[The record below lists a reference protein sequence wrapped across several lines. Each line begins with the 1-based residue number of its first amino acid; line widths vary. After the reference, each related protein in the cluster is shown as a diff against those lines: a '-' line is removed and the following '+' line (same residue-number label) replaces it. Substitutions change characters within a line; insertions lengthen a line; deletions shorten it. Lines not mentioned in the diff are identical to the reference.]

1 VSPGAAGR
9 DHLEEGDGTMAT
21 FTDWMRLGEA
31 RMTSLATLALGA
43 AMACIAPES
52 ADAAHPATGER
63 SVSGVRIS
71 LGEEGRRWT
80 LVPTLLD
87 GKVESFLALREDL
100 AYGENLTAVWYRK
113 VAAADGTESWE
124 TKAFEEQDQPKAI
137 RAVKEALALADSTDE
152 SWPVAVA
159 PIAAAAPE
167 PMIKGVL
174 ESDALAPLVAELED
188 PQPIVEMLEEV
199 GWATAAID
207 ASLELGGCTAQ
218 AALSDLAARAEAE
231 LVRQQQGL
239 NGVLHSTDGLPCG
252 VSVSTTRRLGTD
264 GTWTVPDLT
273 SLLPQLASQE
283 LSQSPSAGSTVRGS
297 STVLVEFRST
307 TAGAVGERKGQ
318 VIVHLRDT
326 TPPEV
331 SVDVTSSGTV
341 YHPRSRL
348 PYIVAPA
355 TFTLRASA
363 SDRGEPIAVTSVT
376 GGTEVT
382 VSDIGLH
389 VVRFSATDASGIST
403 EHTELLEI
411 RDRPLFDA
419 ELVVES
425 LAIEPTAEGRS
436 LLTATVL
443 LGATEFDSR
452 LIHFGAA
459 QLRVLSAGGELL
471 AAPASVVGMSLCESA
486 CPGGGSGPGVVGFEF
501 DPDQNGAEFQHGY
514 WRLRYQVELS
524 PNAAAP
530 ALLQVDGMSKEP
542 TSEGFDFVGE
552 TVASA
557 TVDAVAHL
565 AILGAVHP
573 DVISGGS
580 DPTVGEPCVVVPP
593 VQCRWMKSLTRM
605 VGNGTAWCLNTKECG
620 LGLFENWIEIAS
632 IRMKDPLAKPWGY
645 GEAAALDCVGS
656 IACSRSTGTGG
667 VFKMWLAPTPPCT
680 SCTMTTTAF
689 PTFVA
694 AAGSDYP
701 ALGLAGAQI
710 TVEGGGVTA
719 EAVGAVASGSNP
731 PITVTVGLNSSVP
744 VTIISGQPSQR
755 TFNCG
760 APKVGV
766 VNACTVHVG
775 VGSNGYIDVWAD
787 NHWVWNFGSS
797 WASIG
802 TASPNLS
809 IHGQVIAGPCA
820 GLTDELKYE

>member
-1 VSPGAAGR
+1 
-9 DHLEEGDGTMAT
+9 MAT
-21 FTDWMRLGEA
+21 FTEWMRLGEGW
-31 RMTSLATLALGA
+31 MKPLATLALGA
-43 AMACIAPES
+43 GMAWIAPES
-52 ADAAHPATGER
+52 ADAAHAATGER
-63 SVSGVRIS
+63 AVSGVRIS

-87 GKVESFLALREDL
+87 GKVESFLALREDMPM
-100 AYGENLTAVWYRK
+100 GENLTAVWYRK
-113 VAAADGTESWE
+113 VAAADGTASWE
-124 TKAFEEQDQPKAI
+124 SRAFTDQDQSKAI
-137 RAVKEALALADSTDE
+137 RAVKQALALGDSTDE

-159 PIAAAAPE
+159 AVAAAAPE

-174 ESDALAPLVAELED
+174 ESDALAPLVADLED
-188 PQPIVEMLEEV
+188 PRPIVEMLEEV

-207 ASLELGGCTAQ
+207 SSLEVGGCSGQ

-231 LVRQQQGL
+231 LVREQQGL
-239 NGVLHSTDGLPCG
+239 DGVSHFTHPLPCG
-252 VSVSTTRRLGTD
+252 VSLSVTRRLGAD
-264 GTWTVPDLT
+264 GSWTVPDLT

-307 TAGAVGERKGQ
+307 TAGALGERKGQ

-348 PYIVAPA
+348 PDIVAPA

-471 AAPASVVGMSLCESA
+471 ATPASVVGMSLCENA
-486 CPGGGSGPGVVGFEF
+486 CPGGGSGPAVVGFEF

-557 TVDAVAHL
+557 TVDAVQHL

-573 DVISGGS
+573 DVIPGGS

-593 VQCRWMKSLTRM
+593 VQCRWMQSLTLTSDE
-605 VGNGTAWCLNTKECG
+605 GTDWCFSEDECG
-620 LGLFENWIEIAS
+620 WVLTMIEIAAV
-632 IRMKDPLAKPWGY
+632 RLRDPLGKPQGR
-645 GEAAALDCVGS
+645 GEAYAEDCIGS
-656 IACSRSTGTGG
+656 IGCSGSTGMGG
-667 VFKMWLAPTPPCT
+667 VFKVWLAPTPPCT
-680 SCTMTTTAF
+680 TCAITTTADPVF
-689 PTFVA
+689 RA
-694 AAGSDYP
+694 AASSDSP
-701 ALGLAGAQI
+701 ALAVAGAQV
-710 TVEGGGVTA
+710 TVQGGGIDAT
-719 EAVGAVASGSNP
+719 AVGAVASGSNP
-731 PITVTVGLNSSVP
+731 PTTIEVGTDSSVS
-744 VTIISGQPSQR
+744 VTII
-755 TFNCG
+755 TD
-760 APKVGV
+760 APNSRVFRGPAPV
-766 VNACTVHVG
+766 VAVLNSCTVYVS
-775 VGSNGYIDVWAD
+775 VGSAAHIDVWAD
-787 NHWVWNFGSS
+787 NWLLNFGSS
-797 WASIG
+797 WA
-802 TASPNLS
+802 T
-809 IHGQVIAGPCA
+809 
-820 GLTDELKYE
+820 

>member
-1 VSPGAAGR
+1 VSLATAGR
-9 DHLEEGDGTMAT
+9 DHLEAGDGTMAT

-31 RMTSLATLALGA
+31 RMTSIATLALGVG
-43 AMACIAPES
+43 MAWIAPES
-52 ADAAHPATGER
+52 ADAAHAATGER
-63 SVSGVRIS
+63 SVSGVRIT

-113 VAAADGTESWE
+113 VAGTDGAESWE
-124 TKAFEEQDQPKAI
+124 TKAFEDQDQSKAI
-137 RAVKEALALADSTDE
+137 RAVKQALALGDSTDE

-159 PIAAAAPE
+159 AVAAAAPE

-174 ESDALAPLVAELED
+174 ESDALAPLVADLED

-207 ASLELGGCTAQ
+207 SSLEVGGCSGQ

-231 LVRQQQGL
+231 LVRQQQGIY
-239 NGVLHSTDGLPCG
+239 GVPLSTDGLPCG

-264 GTWTVPDLT
+264 GSWTVPDLT

-452 LIHFGAA
+452 LIHFGTV
-459 QLRVLSAGGELL
+459 QLRVLSARGELL

-530 ALLQVDGMSKEP
+530 ALLQIDGMSKEP

-580 DPTVGEPCVVVPP
+580 DPTVGEPCVVVPS
-593 VQCRWMKSLTRM
+593 VQCRWRQSFTRTSDE
-605 VGNGTAWCLNTKECG
+605 GTDSCLSQDACG
-620 LGLFENWIEIAS
+620 LVVPMTEFAAVRL
-632 IRMKDPLAKPWGY
+632 RDPLGKPQGS
-645 GEAAALDCVGS
+645 GEAYAEDCLGS
-656 IACSRSTGTGG
+656 IGCSGSTGTGG

-680 SCTMTTTAF
+680 SCAITTTADPIF
-689 PTFVA
+689 RA
-694 AAGSDYP
+694 AAGAHTP
-701 ALGLAGAQI
+701 ALAVAGAQI
-710 TVEGGGVTA
+710 TVQGGGVDAT
-719 EAVGAVASGSNP
+719 AVGAVASGSNP
-731 PITVTVGLNSSVP
+731 PTTIQVGTESSVG
-744 VTIISGQPSQR
+744 VTIIA
-755 TFNCG
+755 G
-760 APKVGV
+760 APHSRVFKVPAPV
-766 VNACTVHVG
+766 VAVLNSCTVYVS
-775 VGSNGYIDVWAD
+775 VGSAAYIDVWAD
-787 NHWVWNFGSS
+787 NWAWRFGSS
-797 WASIG
+797 WATIRN
-802 TASPNLS
+802 ASPNLH
-809 IHGQVIAGPCA
+809 INGQVIEGPCA
-820 GLTDELKYE
+820 GLSDDLVYK